1 MGLEKAL
8 EFQDLVSFGIASIMG
23 SGGFNI
29 ISDAVVASGP
39 ATPVAIGAVTA
50 LFQGASKVYEE
61 AYKAFKTNTA
71 ESDVV
76 FEQFGP
82 AASSLSTLG
91 ILGFNIFSVST
102 ILVIASKTMIPAAS
116 WLAQVGLA
124 LLILAMMSGF
134 SLAGIDANKDI
145 INIFTAAI
153 AIMLTSATAVGL
165 FKGVTD
171 GHAFM
176 YPPSLQK
183 TPNFF
188 EGLLL
193 FFFILAGF
201 DTVMK
206 FVEESKNPD
215 TDIPRSFYWSNLISS
230 VLTAGIAY
238 AYIQASFTK
247 SPRIENPMGTIFA
260 SVFGK
265 GAEYPAEILS
275 VVLMIATAF
284 ICFLTTVRYFYGLA
298 STKYIIDLDGYKSA
312 LKQLERVNSAKVP
325 YIAVAATTIIA
336 GLAVLLD
343 NTMELVRLTDVSL
356 MLIMSI
362 VGAAVTSRLYK
373 EGKPVLV
380 EGATTTAF
388 TALLMYS
395 LCYRTSDAL
404 K

>member
-1 MGLEKAL
+1 MGLEKVL
-8 EFQDLVSFGIASIMG
+8 GLPDLVSFGVASIIG
-23 SGGFNI
+23 SGGFNL
-29 ISDAVVASGP
+29 ISHAVVASGP

-71 ESDVV
+71 ESDIV

-82 AASSLSTLG
+82 AASLISTLG

-102 ILVIASKTMIPAAS
+102 ILVVASKTMIPAAS
-116 WLAQVGLA
+116 WLSQVSLA
-124 LLILAMMSGF
+124 LLILSMMSGF
-134 SLAGIDANKDI
+134 SLAGIDMNKNL
-145 INIFTAAI
+145 INVFTAAI
-153 AIMLTSATAVGL
+153 IIMLSAATAVGI
-165 FKGVTD
+165 FKGATD
-171 GHAFM
+171 GHPFM

-188 EGLLL
+188 EGVLL

-201 DTVMK
+201 DTIMK
-206 FVEESKNPD
+206 FVEESRNPD
-215 TDIPRSFYWSNLISS
+215 KDIPHSFYLSNLISS
-230 VLTAGIAY
+230 ILTAGIAY

-247 SPRIENPMGTIFA
+247 GPRIENAMGTIFS

-312 LKQLERVNSAKVP
+312 LKQLVRVNSAKVP

-362 VGAAVTSRLYK
+362 VGGAVTSRLYK

-388 TALLMYS
+388 TALLVYS
-395 LCYRTSDAL
+395 LCHR
-404 K
+404 

>member
-1 MGLEKAL
+1 MALDKAL
-8 EFQDLVSFGIASIMG
+8 EFSDLVSIGVSAIIG
-23 SGGFNI
+23 SGGFNL

-39 ATPVAIGAVTA
+39 ATPVAIGAMTA

-71 ESDVV
+71 ESDIV

-82 AASSLSTLG
+82 AASSISTLG

-102 ILVIASKTMIPAAS
+102 ILVVTSKTMIPAAS
-116 WLAQVGLA
+116 WLSQVGLA

-134 SLAGIDANKDI
+134 SLAGIDMNKNLINMFTGAI
-145 INIFTAAI
+145 I
-153 AIMLTSATAVGL
+153 IMLTAATAVGL
-165 FKGVTD
+165 FKGATG
-171 GHAFM
+171 GHPFS
-176 YPPSLQK
+176 YPPPLQQ

-188 EGLLL
+188 EGILL

-215 TDIPRSFYWSNLISS
+215 KDIPRSFYSSNLISS
-230 VLTAGIAY
+230 ALTAGIAY
-238 AYIQASFTK
+238 AFIQASFTK
-247 SPRIENPMGTIFA
+247 SLRIENSMGTIFS

-265 GAEYPAEILS
+265 GAEYPAEIIS

-312 LKQLERVNSAKVP
+312 MKQLECVNAAKVP
-325 YIAVAATTIIA
+325 YIAVAATSIIA
-336 GLAVLLD
+336 GLAILLD
-343 NTMELVRLTDVSL
+343 NTMELVRLTDVFL

-362 VGAAVTSRLYK
+362 VSSAVTLRLYK
-373 EGKPVLV
+373 EGKPTLIT
-380 EGATTTAF
+380 GTTATAF
-388 TALLMYS
+388 TALLLYS
-395 LCYRTSDAL
+395 LCYRT
-404 K
+404 